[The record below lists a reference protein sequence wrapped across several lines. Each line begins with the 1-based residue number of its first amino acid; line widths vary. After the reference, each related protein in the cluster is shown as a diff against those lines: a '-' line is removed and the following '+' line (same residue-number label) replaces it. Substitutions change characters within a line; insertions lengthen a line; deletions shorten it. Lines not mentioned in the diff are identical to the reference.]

1 MSKLKFVVLATIF
14 TLLAVACMPLI
25 TAPTP
30 TPPPILTEEPGIPV
44 TGMALVQSVEI
55 QLLESQPL
63 QVNVIARGQLPDGGC
78 TTISAVNQMRDG
90 DTFNISLTTT
100 TDPLAICTLA
110 ATPFEQV
117 IPLDVNNLPP
127 AEYSVNV
134 NGVTASFELLTR
146 DISNFKQLLVQALNA
161 RDYNL
166 LKVLMDASFMI
177 GYWESEGTSQTPDL
191 AVDQLQRS
199 LLGASSLVTADQNKN
214 LSELL
219 GTDPITIVDPEV
231 QEVSPLFTSGW
242 GPQGKD
248 EAILFAARLPDG
260 GLYWYGL
267 LFAKD
272 GFARPDPVVVP
283 PVDTNA
289 YSTNVKYIMALQD
302 VRMRSGP
309 GTQFSII
316 SFLAEG
322 QTAKVTGVSADGNW
336 WRVICPDNSIGS
348 CWVSAAR
355 HLTRPTEGIAT
366 PPPPDTVRTADVQSI
381 EIQILESFPIQVNV
395 IARGQLPDAGCTTIS
410 GASQTRTG
418 NTFNVTITTKTDPT
432 ALCAQ
437 MLTPFEYV
445 IPLDVSSLLPGPY
458 IVNVNG
464 VQGSFELPGAVSPIE
479 NP

>member
-1 MSKLKFVVLATIF
+1 MLKLKLITLVTIL
-14 TLLAVACMPLI
+14 TLLATACLPL
-25 TAPTP
+25 TTP

-44 TGMALVQSVEI
+44 TGIAFVQSVEVQI
-55 QLLESQPL
+55 LESQPL

-78 TTISAVNQMRDG
+78 TTISAVDQVRAGN
-90 DTFNISLTTT
+90 TFNISLTTT

-146 DISNFKQLLVQALNA
+146 DISNFRQLLVQALNV

-166 LKVLMDASFMI
+166 LKVLMDDSFMI

-191 AVDQLQRS
+191 AVEQLQRS
-199 LLGASSLVTADQNKN
+199 LLSASSLITADENKN
-214 LSELL
+214 LVELL

-289 YSTNVKYIMALQD
+289 YSTNVKFVMALQD

-322 QTAKVTGVSADGNW
+322 QTAQVTGVSADENW

-348 CWVSAAR
+348 CWISAAR
-355 HLTRPTEGIAT
+355 HLTRPTEGIVT
-366 PPPPDTVRTADVQSI
+366 PPPANPVGTADVQSI

-395 IARGQLPDAGCTTIS
+395 IARGQLPDAGCTTIA

-418 NTFNVTITTKTDPT
+418 NTFNVTVTTKTDPK

-445 IPLDVSSLLPGPY
+445 ISLDVSSLLPGPY

-464 VQGSFELPGAVSPIE
+464 VQASFELPESVPPTD

>member
-1 MSKLKFVVLATIF
+1 MAKLKFILLATIL
-14 TLLAVACMPLI
+14 TLIAVACLPL
-25 TAPTP
+25 ATP
-30 TPPPILTEEPGIPV
+30 APPPIITEEPGIPV
-44 TGMALVQSVEI
+44 TGMALVQSVEV

-78 TTISAVNQMRDG
+78 TTISAVNQVRDG
-90 DTFNISLTTT
+90 NTFHISLTTS

-117 IPLDVNNLPP
+117 IPLDVSNLPP
-127 AEYSVNV
+127 AAYSVDV

-146 DISNFKQLLVQALNA
+146 DISKFKQVLVQALNA
-161 RDYNL
+161 RDYSL
-166 LKVLMDASFMI
+166 LKVMMDESFMI
-177 GYWESEGTSQTPDL
+177 GYWESEGSSQTPDL
-191 AVDQLQRS
+191 AVEQLQRS
-199 LLGASSLVTADQNKN
+199 LLNATSLITADESKN
-214 LSELL
+214 LVELL

-242 GPQGKD
+242 GPEGKD

-260 GLYWYGL
+260 GLHWYGL

-289 YSTNVKYIMALQD
+289 YPTNVKYVMALQD

-316 SFLAEG
+316 SFLADG

-355 HLTRPTEGIAT
+355 HLTRPTDGIPT
-366 PPPPDTVRTADVQSI
+366 NPPPDPVATADVQSI
-381 EIQILESFPIQVNV
+381 EIQILESYPIQVNV
-395 IARGQLPDAGCTTIS
+395 IARGQLPDAGCTTIA
-410 GASQTRTG
+410 GISQTRTG
-418 NTFNVTITTKTDPT
+418 NTFHVKITTKMDPQ

-437 MLTPFEYV
+437 VLTPFEQV

-458 IVNVNG
+458 IVNVNS
-464 VQGSFELPGAVSPIE
+464 VQGSFDLPESVPPAD